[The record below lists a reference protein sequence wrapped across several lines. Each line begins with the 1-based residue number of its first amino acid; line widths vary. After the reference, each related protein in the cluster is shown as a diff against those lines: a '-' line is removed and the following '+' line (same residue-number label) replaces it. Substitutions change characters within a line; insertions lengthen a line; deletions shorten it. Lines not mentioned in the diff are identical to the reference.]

1 MPKRTPLQARLRRAE
16 QNLAEADRLLQ
27 RRRTELGGPAVNDF
41 EDQILQ
47 GVRELAAVVRDLA
60 ARDDGF
66 APVSASH
73 AAELAATAAILDDP
87 TPARHAP
94 TRYSQWQRPDN
105 R

>member
-27 RRRTELGGPAVNDF
+27 RRRTELGGPTASDF
-41 EDQILQ
+41 EDQLLQ

-60 ARDDGF
+60 AQDDGF

-73 AAELAATAAILDDP
+73 AAELAATAATLDEPPPARP
-87 TPARHAP
+87 TPTSVPQR
-94 TRYSQWQRPDN
+94 QRPDS